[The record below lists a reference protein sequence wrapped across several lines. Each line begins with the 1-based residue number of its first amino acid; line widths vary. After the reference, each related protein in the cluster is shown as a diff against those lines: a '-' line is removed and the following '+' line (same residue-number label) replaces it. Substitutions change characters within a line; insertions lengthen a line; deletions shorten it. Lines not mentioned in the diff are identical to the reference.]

1 MIHIKADQES
11 EESLLSEKLSISED
25 DESVGFNL
33 TINCST
39 LLPWILSDSQ

>member
-1 MIHIKADQES
+1 MIHIKADQNS

-33 TINCST
+33 IINCST
-39 LLPWILSDSQ
+39 LLS